1 MDARVRGRNPLSP
14 PPPKQAGPSAR
25 TKPCG
30 RGPCWSAQLRV
41 HGGARASQQ
50 RGQSG
55 PRIWGSFCRG
65 ETVRWRRAVL
75 PSLPCDVFLSFV
87 TTRPNSRFSDF
98 FMYYTTSP
106 VRFSFFPNT
115 GRRTTGRTT
124 DDGHRANRTPG
135 TMVPL
140 NLLFPLLATAAAAT
154 PGTQNCSE
162 KFYSEQLVDH
172 MNASSAHYTQVRA
185 WTCGIGTPARR
196 LATHCRLAHVALLCL
211 RRTLQTRRAGLLL
224 RGQRGC
230 RG

>member
-1 MDARVRGRNPLSP
+1 ME
-14 PPPKQAGPSAR
+14 
-25 TKPCG
+25 
-30 RGPCWSAQLRV
+30 
-41 HGGARASQQ
+41 ARAQANREAS
-50 RGQSG
+50 RGQEFG
-55 PRIWGSFCRG
+55 GRFVEARLCGG
-65 ETVRWRRAVL
+65 GV
-75 PSLPCDVFLSFV
+75 PSSHPSPVMFFFLSSLLARIHV
-87 TTRPNSRFSDF
+87 FSDF
-98 FMYYTTSP
+98 FMYYTTRR
-106 VRFSFFPNT
+106 VRFSFSPNT

-196 LATHCRLAHVALLCL
+196 LATHCRLPHGALLCL

>member
-1 MDARVRGRNPLSP
+1 
-14 PPPKQAGPSAR
+14 
-25 TKPCG
+25 
-30 RGPCWSAQLRV
+30 
-41 HGGARASQQ
+41 
-50 RGQSG
+50 
-55 PRIWGSFCRG
+55 
-65 ETVRWRRAVL
+65 
-75 PSLPCDVFLSFV
+75 
-87 TTRPNSRFSDF
+87 
-98 FMYYTTSP
+98 
-106 VRFSFFPNT
+106 
-115 GRRTTGRTT
+115 
-124 DDGHRANRTPG
+124 
-135 TMVPL
+135 MVPL